1 MIHWLMA
8 NVVCPFFGT
17 IAFAVMFNVPK
28 RFYMSCGVIGTLGW
42 LVYCVAVQPTSAP
55 VASFFGTFVVV
66 LISRMLTVRM
76 KCPITMFM
84 IPGIFPLIPG
94 ASVYYMAYDLVMS
107 ETKQAGQSGFLAL
120 KIAFGIVL
128 GIVAGVSFPREI
140 FTMEYWRNR
149 RQNRKENKKQKA

>member
-1 MIHWLMA
+1 MIHWLVV
-8 NVVCPFFGT
+8 NVVCPFLGT

-28 RFYMSCGVIGTLGW
+28 RFYTSCGVIGTLGW
-42 LVYCVAVQPTSAP
+42 LVYCITVRPTSPAI
-55 VASFFGTFVVV
+55 ASFFGTLVVV
-66 LISRMLTVRM
+66 LISRVMTVRM

-107 ETKQAGQSGFLAL
+107 ETKQAGQIGFVAL

-128 GIVAGVSFPREI
+128 GIASAVSIPREVFSI
-140 FTMEYWRNR
+140 EYWRNR
-149 RQNRKENKKQKA
+149 KKKA